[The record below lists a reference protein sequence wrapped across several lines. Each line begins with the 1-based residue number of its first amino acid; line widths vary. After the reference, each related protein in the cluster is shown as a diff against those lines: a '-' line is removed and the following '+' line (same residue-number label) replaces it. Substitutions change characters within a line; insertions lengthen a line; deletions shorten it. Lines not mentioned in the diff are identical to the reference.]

1 MKKELQTAPLQC
13 NSLGVVFFQTKNMNK
28 QKARIVGAETA
39 LLATM
44 VEVAIAGLVPEYREL
59 AIALSIPFMIYGLFH
74 VLVINK

>member
-1 MKKELQTAPLQC
+1 MKKELQTAPLQG
-13 NSLGVVFFQTKNMNK
+13 NNLGVVFFQTKNMNK

-59 AIALSIPFMIYGLFH
+59 AIALSIPFMIYGLFY